1 MSTGLCPRDIP
12 EASQPRSHHPIQS
25 TSTPTGTMFTSS
37 LAWKP
42 LPPRITFLSHRS
54 EKVLTVKPPL
64 PSLCPASGPPQFRR
78 VPRGA
83 VRARAEGRVLGSPLP
98 APSSAAEKAQAVL
111 PGGCEDWSL
120 LPSLIRVLSVWAC
133 AALRG
138 LAARPGVSTPRVP
151 LAASALAACPTPR
164 VPPPPSLDHS
174 PPTTHSRLSSNTTSF
189 PFVPLIV

>member
-1 MSTGLCPRDIP
+1 MGGSGWRGCGVSREDSGNLKPTPHLLPDTHSMSTGLCPRDIP
-12 EASQPRSHHPIQS
+12 EASQPRSHHPIQAS
-25 TSTPTGTMFTSS
+25 SPPTGTLFTSS

-42 LPPRITFLSHRS
+42 PPPRITFLSHRS

-120 LPSLIRVLSVWAC
+120 LPSLIRVLSLWAC
-133 AALRG
+133 APWIFQIRQNRG
-138 LAARPGVSTPRVP
+138 KHTQP
-151 LAASALAACPTPR
+151 
-164 VPPPPSLDHS
+164 
-174 PPTTHSRLSSNTTSF
+174 
-189 PFVPLIV
+189 